1 MKNIAIALTATLAL
15 APASHALAQARCSSD
30 GAARPVVLL
39 ERFINADCADCWTDP
54 ATPAPSGG
62 TRTVALDWI
71 VPGASG
77 DDAPLS
83 AAATRD
89 GLIRLADL
97 GRQPPKNTDVHISEV
112 GAPPAGTV
120 RVASGPPFNEYLG
133 TSISWQPAAQGSKA
147 RGPWHY
153 HLLLVE
159 AIPAGTEGS
168 TVARNIVRNM
178 LQGTWDA
185 AGDAAVQPPGTKR
198 VVFTEPRPMRI
209 PESAKP
215 DRLFMLGWVQD
226 ARGQI
231 VAAAQSVCR

>member
-15 APASHALAQARCSSD
+15 APASHALAQAGCSSD
-30 GAARPVVLL
+30 GATRPMVLF

-71 VPGASG
+71 VPGAG
-77 DDAPLS
+77 DDDAPLS

-97 GRQPPKNTDVHISEV
+97 GRQPPKNSDAHILEV
-112 GAPPAGTV
+112 GVPPAGTV

-133 TSISWQPAAQGSKA
+133 TSISWQPAGKGAKA

-153 HLLLVE
+153 QLLLVE

-185 AGDAAVQPPGTKR
+185 AAPPSRTKR
-198 VVFTEPRPMRI
+198 VVLTEPRPMRI
-209 PESAKP
+209 PDGAKP
-215 DRLFMLGWVQD
+215 ERLFMVGWVQD
-226 ARGQI
+226 AQGQT
-231 VAAAQSVCR
+231 VAAARSVCR